1 MNNKEDINELLARYF
16 ANEPLTVAQRRELD
30 EWMTAHKQEFEQ
42 MRKVMNASLKT
53 TDEVVFDAEKAWQKI
68 EPHLE
73 ERAKNNSFQAES
85 TMGLFCGGFLAAVV
99 GNRCFLFL
107 PFHFG

>member
-42 MRKVMNASLKT
+42 MRKVMNASLKRRMRWSLMQRRPGRKSNLIWRS
-53 TDEVVFDAEKAWQKI
+53 V
-68 EPHLE
+68 
-73 ERAKNNSFQAES
+73 
-85 TMGLFCGGFLAAVV
+85 
-99 GNRCFLFL
+99 
-107 PFHFG
+107 